1 MPRSRGHILPMLGV
15 IRSIQ
20 GDSVTGPLQRN
31 IDPLSTS
38 LQSLNK
44 SVSSQWLYR
53 RGYNK
58 KVEGHRVQH
67 EHYLYTT
74 KGQALQHRTC
84 VDTAIDAKKHT

>member
-1 MPRSRGHILPMLGV
+1 MPRGSGHLLPMLAV
-15 IRSIQ
+15 TRSIQ
-20 GDSVTGPLQRN
+20 RNSVTDPLQRN

-38 LQSLNK
+38 LQSLIK

-58 KVEGHRVQH
+58 KVEGYRVQH

-74 KGQALQHRTC
+74 AGQALQHRTC